1 MFKQKYIITIESES
15 PPKIFLGDSIQGATV
30 IALEKE
36 QYPDLV
42 DLAWLTKRFP
52 LSRHTLSEKLE
63 LFNLGGEGKKL
74 YDPNV
79 VIPFLKTDFKI
90 RRGRPRKN

>member
-1 MFKQKYIITIESES
+1 MFKHKYIITLESDS
-15 PPKIFLGDSIQGATV
+15 PPRICLGDKIYGATV
-30 IALEKE
+30 IALETE

-52 LSRHTLSEKLE
+52 MSREALSQKLE
-63 LFNLGGEGKKL
+63 LFNVGSTGKKF
-74 YDPNV
+74 YDPNI
-79 VIPFLKTDFKI
+79 VIPFLKMNIKN

>member
-1 MFKQKYIITIESES
+1 MFKQKYIITVESET
-15 PPKIFLGDSIQGATV
+15 PPKICLGDTIYGATV
-30 IALEKE
+30 ISLEIE

-52 LSRHTLSEKLE
+52 MSRQTLSQKLE
-63 LFNLGGEGKKL
+63 LFNVSSSGKKL

-79 VIPFLKTDFKI
+79 VIPFLKMDMNNRK
-90 RRGRPRKN
+90 GRPRKN

>member
-1 MFKQKYIITIESES
+1 MFKHKYIITVESET
-15 PPKIFLGDSIQGATV
+15 PPRICLGDSIYGATV

-52 LSRHTLSEKLE
+52 LSRSVFSQKLE
-63 LFNLGGEGKKL
+63 LFNLGSEGKKL

-79 VIPFLKTDFKI
+79 VIPFLKTDLK
-90 RRGRPRKN
+90 RRVGRPRKN

>member
-1 MFKQKYIITIESES
+1 MFKQKYIITVESEL
-15 PPKIFLGDSIQGATV
+15 PPRICLGDSIYGATV

-79 VIPFLKTDFKI
+79 VIPFLKTNFKS
-90 RRGRPRKN
+90 RVGRPRKN

>member
-15 PPKIFLGDSIQGATV
+15 PPKICLGDSIHGATV
-30 IALEKE
+30 IALEIE

-42 DLAWLTKRFP
+42 DLAWLTKRFR

-63 LFNLGGEGKKL
+63 LFNLSGDGKKL

-79 VIPFLKTDFKI
+79 VIPFLKTDLKS

>member
-1 MFKQKYIITIESES
+1 MFKQKYIITVESES
-15 PPKIFLGDSIQGATV
+15 PPKICLGDSIHGATV
-30 IALEKE
+30 IALEIE

-52 LSRHTLSEKLE
+52 MSRDTLSRQLE
-63 LFNLGGEGKKL
+63 LFNIGSTGKNL
-74 YDPNV
+74 YDPNI
-79 VIPFLKTDFKI
+79 VIPFLKMNMKN

>member
-15 PPKIFLGDSIQGATV
+15 PPKICLGDSIHGATV
-30 IALEKE
+30 IALEIE

-52 LSRHTLSEKLE
+52 MSRDTLSRQLE
-63 LFNLGGEGKKL
+63 LFNIGSTGKNL
-74 YDPNV
+74 YDPNI
-79 VIPFLKTDFKI
+79 VIPFLKMNMKN
-90 RRGRPRKN
+90 RKGRPRKN

>member
-1 MFKQKYIITIESES
+1 MFKQKYIITVESES
-15 PPKIFLGDSIQGATV
+15 PPRICLGDKIYGAEV
-30 IALEKE
+30 VSLEVE
-36 QYPDLV
+36 QFPDLV

-52 LSRHTLSEKLE
+52 LSRQTIAAKLE
-63 LFNLGGEGKKL
+63 ILNLGGPRKKL

-79 VIPFLKTDFKI
+79 VIPFLKTDLKS

>member
-1 MFKQKYIITIESES
+1 MFKQKYIITVESES
-15 PPKIFLGDSIQGATV
+15 PPRICLGDSVYGATV

-52 LSRHTLSEKLE
+52 LSRYSLSEKLE
-63 LFNLGGEGKKL
+63 LFNLGEEGKKL
-74 YDPNV
+74 YDPNM
-79 VIPFLKTDFKI
+79 VIPFLKMNMKCK
-90 RRGRPRKN
+90 RGRPRIN

>member
-15 PPKIFLGDSIQGATV
+15 PPKICLGDSIHGATV
-30 IALEKE
+30 IALEIE

-52 LSRHTLSEKLE
+52 MSRDTLSRQLE
-63 LFNLGGEGKKL
+63 LFNIGSTGKNL
-74 YDPNV
+74 YDPNI
-79 VIPFLKTDFKI
+79 VIPFLKMNMKN